1 MDNPAAPISSIPL
14 QPAVSFPVES
24 KNRPW
29 LLWSAIGLIF
39 LALGIAVGLFSAKFL
54 SQSQDASPLTSTP
67 SPTQSPASTP
77 TPDPAAGWKIYSSTV
92 FSFKYPQSLKL
103 EERQKNYIVLLSD
116 ASNPQSV
123 LVSVDARLTNNYA
136 NYDRA
141 VSAAKSGL
149 TNVQTE
155 EMINGIKISGK
166 VGLGYGEGQ
175 QIVIMLFKYQQG
187 AVEAETTATNV
198 NQLQVFDQILSTF
211 KFLDQSEGNI
221 YTGRHFSIDTST
233 WKLISDANQSPATP
247 EVLETVSFA
256 NGQARMNVQVGTDS
270 AEKVLASQ
278 DGNLTGKQIL
288 AGVEATKKSGYGGI
302 AGSVYSVS
310 LVSSYKEK
318 TYLISFYT
326 QDTKN
331 SSEYEQSFNQ
341 AVSTFKFSN

>member
-1 MDNPAAPISSIPL
+1 MDNPATSIPSVPL
-14 QPAVSFPVES
+14 QPNVEPTVSSSAES
-24 KNRPW
+24 PAGPKNRLW
-29 LLWSAIGLIF
+29 LLWLLGGLTT
-39 LALGIAVGLFSAKFL
+39 LTLGIAVGLFSAKFL
-54 SQSQDASPLTSTP
+54 NQSQL
-67 SPTQSPASTP
+67 QSQLPP
-77 TPDPAAGWKIYSSTV
+77 TPALVPSSSATPAQEADPTAGWKIYSSTV

-187 AVEAETTATNV
+187 AVEAETTATNI

-211 KFLDQSEGNI
+211 KFLDQDTVSTSCAADADCGVNI
-221 YTGRHFSIDTST
+221 CDCKADLKQNI
-233 WKLISDANQSPATP
+233 P
-247 EVLETVSFA
+247 EVKKIC
-256 NGQARMNVQVGTDS
+256 ARYCPGAPRCINNQC
-270 AEKVLASQ
+270 Q
-278 DGNLTGKQIL
+278 
-288 AGVEATKKSGYGGI
+288 
-302 AGSVYSVS
+302 
-310 LVSSYKEK
+310 LVN
-318 TYLISFYT
+318 
-326 QDTKN
+326 D
-331 SSEYEQSFNQ
+331 
-341 AVSTFKFSN
+341 